1 MFANHTYAA
10 PRETRTLA
18 WAEAAGWKAF
28 VRELES
34 DAGDGRWVG
43 FIAYEALA
51 SEEDV
56 MPRDAHPCEPAAF
69 FSWHERPASPH
80 AMQARARTHRAV
92 IRDSLGGGAHRKL
105 VERIRQCIRDGDV
118 YQVNLTRA
126 FEADVRVDAGELYAA
141 LTAPHAPQCS
151 ALIHGDGWAVVSASP
166 EVMLRFDRRSG
177 VATSMPI
184 KGTVRREGDDAAEI
198 RSLLGSA
205 KDEAEHLMIVDVVRN
220 DFGKVAPPGR
230 VSVSEYRAVRT
241 LDYVHHLEST
251 VRAEGLKDASV
262 ADVLGALAP
271 AASITG
277 APKRAA
283 VQLIRELEPVPRGVY
298 CGSIGTIDAHGAE
311 MSVAIRT
318 AVVTGTTVRYHA
330 GGGIVWDSDPAAED
344 DECRA
349 KAAPFFRFLGG
360 APSTSA

>member
-1 MFANHTYAA
+1 MFANHTYAE
-10 PRETRTLA
+10 PRVTRTLE
-18 WAEAAGWKAF
+18 WAHARDWKAF
-28 VRELES
+28 VQGLER

-56 MPRDAHPCEPAAF
+56 TPREVHPPEPAAF
-69 FSWHERPASPH
+69 FAWHSRAAAPH
-80 AMQARARTHRAV
+80 AMSARERRHHAT
-92 IRDSLGGGAHRKL
+92 IRDSLGGGAHRRL
-105 VERIRQCIRDGDV
+105 VEHIRRCIRDGDV

-126 FEADVRVDAGELYAA
+126 FEADVRVDAGDLYAA
-141 LTAPHAPQCS
+141 LTEPHPPQCS
-151 ALIHGDGWAVVSASP
+151 ALVRGDGWAVVSASP

-177 VATSMPI
+177 VAMSMPI
-184 KGTVRREGDDAAEI
+184 KGTVKREGNDAAEI
-198 RSLLGSA
+198 AALLASA

-230 VSVSEYRAVRT
+230 VSVAEYRAVRT

-251 VRAEGLKDASV
+251 VRADGLQDAGV
-262 ADVLGALAP
+262 ADVLAALAP

-283 VQLIRELEPVPRGVY
+283 VRLIRELEPVARGIY
-298 CGSIGTIDAHGAE
+298 CGTIGTIDAHGAE

-318 AVVTGTTVRYHA
+318 AVVTDSSVRYHA